1 LLWTCGRPL
10 AERIDRVVRVEQ
22 PRRDTGKVYDE
33 RGRQLRRSNTVNSYS
48 GEPKAE
54 TAMLLDGA
62 WRMFPTYVLLVAIPV
77 VSLTG
82 VQARAAE
89 KEKEPLA
96 IIELGGAGEWGL
108 SGGSSFGPSAA
119 VEFEPIK
126 DWLEIEIGSVPLFD
140 HGHTEWDTDILFK
153 KPFSLSEKLEFM
165 IGAGP
170 QWSQPTNGMGK
181 LGAEF
186 ALDFMFWPTK
196 DRKVGWFVEPSYS
209 YLFAQ
214 HEQSLGVSMGLLI
227 PIQPN

>member
-1 LLWTCGRPL
+1 
-10 AERIDRVVRVEQ
+10 
-22 PRRDTGKVYDE
+22 
-33 RGRQLRRSNTVNSYS
+33 
-48 GEPKAE
+48 
-54 TAMLLDGA
+54 
-62 WRMFPTYVLLVAIPV
+62 MFQAHILLVAISV
-77 VSLTG
+77 LSLTV
-82 VQARAAE
+82 VQARAAEKEAAE

-126 DWLEIEIGSVPLFD
+126 DWLEIEIGTAPLFG
-140 HGHTEWDTDILFK
+140 HGRPEWDTDVLFK
-153 KPFSLSEKLEFM
+153 KPFTLSDKVEFM
-165 IGAGP
+165 VGAGP
-170 QWSQPTNGMGK
+170 HWSQPTNGAGK

-196 DRKVGWFVEPSYS
+196 DRKLGWFIEPTYGYS
-209 YLFAQ
+209 FGSE